1 MWASHASPEGRRTV
15 SGHSPLCS
23 PVFSSVSSAWQ
34 RYPASHASCQRE
46 PALEGFVWHCSWI
59 WPLHWGTTNCA
70 GSSLRGDLSLVFHLS
85 QRARGPLRDLGY
97 WWVDVSTA
105 ILLWNDWHTSCC
117 GPALGPVLPK
127 IHYFEYVL
135 PCLLRL
141 MLSMLLA
148 NELGSRKKKIFTE
161 LQVTPAG
168 NIKRTNLPVRWGRW
182 LCNKWEEISEEW
194 GRNTVVIS
202 PDLDIDDH
210 QDHSP
215 LTQGKLSREMMR
227 RRGVCLA
234 QSRLSVNT
242 ELTELQVGEPPW
254 EICVR
259 EG

>member
-23 PVFSSVSSAWQ
+23 PVFSSVPSAWQ

-148 NELGSRKKKIFTE
+148 NELGSRKKKFSLSCRSH
-161 LQVTPAG
+161 LQGILRGQICQSGGADGYVT
-168 NIKRTNLPVRWGRW
+168 NEKRFQRSGV
-182 LCNKWEEISEEW
+182 EI
-194 GRNTVVIS
+194 R
-202 PDLDIDDH
+202 
-210 QDHSP
+210 
-215 LTQGKLSREMMR
+215 
-227 RRGVCLA
+227 
-234 QSRLSVNT
+234 
-242 ELTELQVGEPPW
+242 
-254 EICVR
+254 
-259 EG
+259 